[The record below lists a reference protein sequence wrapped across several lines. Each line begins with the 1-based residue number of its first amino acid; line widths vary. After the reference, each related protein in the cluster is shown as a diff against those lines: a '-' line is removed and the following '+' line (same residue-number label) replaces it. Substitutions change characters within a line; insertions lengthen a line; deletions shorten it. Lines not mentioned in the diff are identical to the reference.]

1 MNMTP
6 LHHRHTGL
14 LTRAEKWTIALAV
27 VLILIVS
34 VL

>member
-1 MNMTP
+1 MTP

-14 LTRAEKWTIALAV
+14 LTRQEKIILALAV
-27 VLILIVS
+27 VAIFIVA